1 MKRLLL
7 ARKIKKALSQ
17 KRDSAEFLEFDE
29 VKTID
34 ILGFDTDKDQ
44 IQAFAKELK
53 SKGKKVRLILLA
65 KNNTSSK
72 ESGDVIYVS
81 KKDFNFAG
89 TISGELKQQIGSSQT
104 DVLID
109 LIPACSYRAIA
120 IVLLSNARFRVGI
133 HKEGYNL
140 YDFDIILNEK
150 IEIDALI
157 DKIKFYIRS
166 IKSK

>member
-7 ARKIKKALSQ
+7 ARNIKKALSV
-17 KRDSAEFLEFDE
+17 KRDTADFIEFEAI
-29 VKTID
+29 KTID
-34 ILGFDTDKDQ
+34 ILAFDQDIDKVSE
-44 IQAFAKELK
+44 FAKELK
-53 SKGKKVRLILLA
+53 QQGKKVRVLLLS
-65 KNNTSSK
+65 KNASK
-72 ESGDVIYVS
+72 ANDSNEIVYIS
-81 KKDFNFAG
+81 KKDFDLMG
-89 TISGELKQQIGSSQT
+89 KISDKLKQIILNQST
-104 DVLID
+104 DLLID
-109 LIPACSYRAIA
+109 LISVCSYRAIA

-133 HKEGYNL
+133 HKDGYNL